1 MGMTVHLVGVRAE
14 ILEALRRHPSVLDLV
29 YTCRGQ
35 VATLRE
41 RAAQA
46 QSGLIDHLVLAG
58 AKLDDLVRF
67 AAEPALEDV
76 DRCTHGEVDLEKTW
90 AGIHFLLTGEPE
102 PGRQPATAP
111 LAWALGGSEAALEG
125 TPHQVAPRVVG
136 EQAVAEVAGALK
148 SITADQLRTRFDP
161 AVLVAAGVY
170 PERMWKRADALDDL
184 LARFADLVWF
194 YKRAAALGW
203 SVLVC
208 TTL

>member
-102 PGRQPATAP
+102 PGRQPATTP

-136 EQAVAEVAGALK
+136 EQAVVAAAGALK
-148 SITADQLRTRFDP
+148 LIDTAELRARFEPDRLER
-161 AVLVAAGVY
+161 ADVY
-170 PERMWKRADALDDL
+170 PERLWRRDQAVDDL

-194 YKRAAALGW
+194 YKR
-203 SVLVC
+203 
-208 TTL
+208 